1 MRDPVLADSRV
12 RHAIGYAIDRQAIV
26 DHLRRGLAR
35 LGHGA
40 RAAAGLGLRARR
52 ADQFTFDPARAQA
65 LLDEAGYRDPDGD
78 GPLPRLRLS
87 LICSTNEETRLQSAI
102 IQENLR
108 RVGIDLD
115 VRSYEFATFYQDV
128 LKGDFQLF
136 SLQWVGGALVDP
148 DILRRVYHSSQVPP
162 AGFNRGYYS
171 NPEVD
176 RAAGRGGGGHVRRG
190 AASGCTARCSGSWPA
205 TRPTSRCG
213 TRPTWSWRSRSL
225 AGLHVGATRRL
236 PRPPRREADGYEPLS
251 ESSSARAC
259 GA

>member
-1 MRDPVLADSRV
+1 MLRGQAGAPGHRL
-12 RHAIGYAIDRQAIV
+12 RHRPPGDRGPPA
-26 DHLRRGLAR
+26 AR
-35 LGHGA
+35 PGPAGDRA
-40 RAAAGLGLRARR
+40 RAVAGAGPTSPTSQ
-52 ADQFTFDPARAQA
+52 QFAYDPARARA

-87 LICSTNEETRLQSAI
+87 LSCSTNEETRLQSAI

-128 LKGDFQLF
+128 LKGRFQLF

-176 RAAGRGGGGHVRRG
+176 RLLDAA
-190 AASGCTARCSGSWPA
+190 AASTSDEERRELYGEVQRLVARDAAYIPIWNKTNVVVAQPVARRAARGRRPA
-205 TRPTSRCG
+205 TSWVSRDMKR
-213 TRPTWSWRSRSL
+213 TR
-225 AGLHVGATRRL
+225 
-236 PRPPRREADGYEPLS
+236 GYEPLS
-251 ESSSARAC
+251 ASSSARAC